1 MEMLIESLINQF
13 SLKNLRKFF
22 EEKLRIELKEEEDV
36 LPREDYEEYFGKLYV
51 LKPYGKE
58 NIKLK
63 DDTIAIYAI
72 ESKKELSERS
82 SKKRQFELAKRLLGF
97 EDGGFF
103 VFYDKKGNFRF
114 SFVHKIYEGA
124 KHKFSHYKRYTY
136 FVQKG
141 KPYRTF
147 KEALLELQLDSIES
161 ITEAFAVQ
169 PLIKEFYKEI
179 QNWYAWALKDNKVW
193 FPGGTKEE
201 NLIRLITRL
210 IFVWFLKEM
219 KLVPEEIFDEERLKD
234 IVKDFGE
241 KDYYYNAILQ
251 NLFFATLNREIGK
264 REFAKEGDFLQN
276 RTHFGVKNLY
286 RYQSFLKIPPEDFI
300 KLFEKTP
307 FINGGLFECLDE
319 DSQYV
324 DGFSREESKRAKIPD
339 EFFFLVE
346 RTEDLSY
353 FYGTN
358 ARREKVRGLINILK
372 DYNFTADENS
382 PVDVE
387 VSLDPELLGHIFE
400 NLLASYNEETQT
412 TAKKATGSY
421 YTPKEIVDFMVEE
434 SLKEYLRTK
443 TGIEEGSVEKL
454 FGFEENVELSEEER
468 HKILKAIDEIKV
480 LDPAVGS
487 GAFPMGVLHKLVYL
501 LERIDPNN
509 ELWYELQYQKA
520 LKEAEDILR
529 IENKDT
535 REELLKELNENFDE
549 AITYPDYARKLYI
562 LQNSIYGVD
571 IQNIAIQITKLR
583 FFLSL
588 IIDQKPD
595 PSKENLGIK
604 PLPHLE
610 TNFITANTLIGL
622 ESQGQ
627 QRVLE
632 RVLESPKIT
641 QLKAELK
648 KLYKKHFSIRSR
660 EEKKR
665 IQDRAK
671 AIREEIKQE
680 LERIGYS
687 NDTAQKIAEF
697 DIFDQLARADWF
709 DPEWMFGIENFD
721 IVIGN
726 PPYVYTRGMTDDVR
740 RKLEDFYG
748 FVDDLYNHFYVRGIQ
763 LLKENG
769 ILAYISSK
777 TFWTIQTK
785 KNLRELLL
793 ENTILK
799 LVDSANPFESSM
811 VDTCITIVKKAR
823 PQENHKIQFIDAR
836 KGIKEG
842 IIYTVEQNVYKQTPN
857 QVIFIPTPYNMN
869 IYDKILKKAKELL
882 DNYWH
887 MISTSKNIEKYKN
900 VLEKYR
906 QSLKPGDI
914 TLLGLI
920 TEGGQGLATGDNG
933 RYIGVLEGTKWAEK
947 VRRERPEKLLLA
959 DDFCKKQGI
968 KNKRDAEEFLRGL
981 SEKEIRKLF
990 DSLKEEYGRDIF
1002 GQGWLYRIVSQEEI
1016 ADVDSL
1022 TEDEKLNGIE
1032 GERTFVPYDKGDKDG
1047 NRWYAPTPYYIDWS
1061 RENVRRLQT
1070 DKRARWQ
1077 GYQFYFREG
1086 FCWTNVLNPNARL
1099 IKCRLKEKSVNDVG
1113 SMSLSSVINVPN
1125 YYFVCIL
1132 NSNLIFDLY
1141 RTFVNYSVNIQIND
1155 IRQLP
1160 IIIPTPEQL
1169 AEFENIFNRAYS
1181 IQKQKFEGK
1190 ITEEE
1195 AEELLNEIQK
1205 ELDEKVEKMYL
1216 GE

>member
-1 MEMLIESLINQF
+1 MERLIENLINQC
-13 SLKNLRKFF
+13 SLSNLRKFF
-22 EEKLRIELKEEEDV
+22 EEKLRIQLKEKEFEDI
-36 LPREDYEEYFGKLYV
+36 LPKEDYEEYFGKLYV

-63 DDTIAIYAI
+63 DDIIAIYAI

-82 SKKRQFELAKRLLGF
+82 SKKRQFELAKRLWGF

-147 KEALLELQLDSIES
+147 KKALLELQLDSIES

-179 QNWYAWALKDNKVW
+179 QNWYAWALKDDRVW

-400 NLLASYNEETQT
+400 NLLASYNEEIQT
-412 TAKKATGSY
+412 TARKATGSY

-622 ESQGQ
+622 ESQRQ
-627 QRVLE
+627 
-632 RVLESPKIT
+632 LESPKIT

-709 DPEWMFGIENFD
+709 DPEWMFGVDDGFD

-726 PPYVYTRGMTDDVR
+726 PPYVRQEKIKNLKPDLQKQKYEVFTSTA
-740 RKLEDFYG
+740 
-748 FVDDLYNHFYVRGIQ
+748 DLYVYFYEKGYK
-763 LLKENG
+763 LLKDKG
-769 ILAYISSK
+769 ILSFITSNKWMRAKYGK
-777 TFWTIQTK
+777 A
-785 KNLRELLL
+785 LREFLK
-793 ENTILK
+793 NNTTILEIIDFGGYP
-799 LVDSANPFESSM
+799 VFEQT
-811 VDTCITIVKKAR
+811 VDTSIVLFRKEKPTADHCLR
-823 PQENHKIQFIDAR
+823 YAIVPSDLKNHSQAIEY
-836 KGIKEG
+836 IKSQLKTNRLLQSKLSESA
-842 IIYTVEQNVYKQTPN
+842 YT
-857 QVIFIPTPYNMN
+857 
-869 IYDKILKKAKELL
+869 
-882 DNYWH
+882 
-887 MISTSKNIEKYKN
+887 
-900 VLEKYR
+900 
-906 QSLKPGDI
+906 
-914 TLLGLI
+914 
-920 TEGGQGLATGDNG
+920 
-933 RYIGVLEGTKWAEK
+933 
-947 VRRERPEKLLLA
+947 LA
-959 DDFCKKQGI
+959 DDRVLK
-968 KNKRDAEEFLRGL
+968 
-981 SEKEIRKLF
+981 
-990 DSLKEEYGRDIF
+990 LKEKIERIGKALKEWDVKIYRGIITGFNDAFIITTEKRNEILANCKDEEERKRTEEIIKPILRGRDI
-1002 GQGWLYRIVSQEEI
+1002 GRYYYKWAGLWVILATKHTITSCVLDYLKKHKEALEKRAGNQEWYELQAPPSKEKI
-1016 ADVDSL
+1016 SLLLLDKIGYSDVGFRFAFIQ
-1022 TEDEKLNGIE
+1022 NGIV
-1032 GERTFVPYDKGDKDG
+1032 GLNTTYFIIPYK
-1047 NRWYAPTPYYIDWS
+1047 N
-1061 RENVRRLQT
+1061 RENRRRILLYLL
-1070 DKRARWQ
+1070 
-1077 GYQFYFREG
+1077 G
-1086 FCWTNVLNPNARL
+1086 
-1099 IKCRLKEKSVNDVG
+1099 
-1113 SMSLSSVINVPN
+1113 
-1125 YYFVCIL
+1125 IL
-1132 NSNLIFDLY
+1132 NSKLIMFYY
-1141 RTFVNYSVNIQIND
+1141 RNTAQVLSEEATRGFSIYVE
-1155 IRQLP
+1155 QLP
-1160 IIIPTPEQL
+1160 IPPITPQTQPLADQIVQKVQEILTLTQFPDFETSQEKQQKVKELEREIDQL
-1169 AEFENIFNRAYS
+1169 VY
-1181 IQKQKFEGK
+1181 KLYGL
-1190 ITEEE
+1190 TEEE
-1195 AEELLNEIQK
+1195 IRIVEGEL
-1205 ELDEKVEKMYL
+1205 
-1216 GE
+1216 